1 MTRLE
6 RLLTAILLTSGT
18 YVTIH
23 ILIALLAP

>member
-6 RLLTAILLTSGT
+6 RLLTATLIASGA

-23 ILIALLAP
+23 IIIALTR